1 MDEKARRLF
10 DDYSA
15 QRLKELFEKFGEL
28 EDVVI
33 MSSRKRVFPIIA
45 MPSKDAASSKLV
57 HVAGSEPS
65 HLQMPSLSPS
75 ESSKNLF
82 LSRQQTQETDQ
93 KAIGMEVL
101 QNQLKLQHADLIFAA
116 VKDPS
121 NIHLLVICSNGLEK
135 IYSCFSN

>member
-1 MDEKARRLF
+1 MVSGDCLKALQ
-10 DDYSA
+10 
-15 QRLKELFEKFGEL
+15 QREKFMRKFKRAALWERLHERNAKRVLSSIIEL
-28 EDVVI
+28 EGLWVKLGQYLSTRADVT
-33 MSSRKRVFPIIA
+33 
-45 MPSKDAASSKLV
+45 
-57 HVAGSEPS
+57 GSLGS
-65 HLQMPSLSPS
+65 MDQ
-75 ESSKNLF
+75 ESF